1 MPEGFEGFRIAQISD
16 LHNASFGNGNEK
28 LLAALKEAKPDI
40 IVLTGDLIDC
50 RKLKMDVAVRFA
62 EQAAKIAPCYYVP
75 GNHEARID
83 NYDVLR
89 DGLAQAGVVVL
100 ENQRLT
106 LQRNGDTMTLIGLTD
121 PSFRPYNIPDD
132 EPTFVTHSLEALN
145 VEEGY
150 TIVLSHRPELFHV
163 YAQQGVDLVF
173 TGHAHGG
180 QFRLPLMG
188 GLFAPNQGLFP
199 KYDAGLYVAGDTWML
214 VSRGIGNSSIPFRFN
229 NPPEITLTLLECSPC
244 P

>member
-1 MPEGFEGFRIAQISD
+1 
-16 LHNASFGNGNEK
+16 
-28 LLAALKEAKPDI
+28 
-40 IVLTGDLIDC
+40 
-50 RKLKMDVAVRFA
+50 
-62 EQAAKIAPCYYVP
+62 
-75 GNHEARID
+75 
-83 NYDVLR
+83 
-89 DGLAQAGVVVL
+89 
-100 ENQRLT
+100 
-106 LQRNGDTMTLIGLTD
+106 
-121 PSFRPYNIPDD
+121 
-132 EPTFVTHSLEALN
+132 
-145 VEEGY
+145 
-150 TIVLSHRPELFHV
+150 LFHV

-173 TGHAHGG
+173 SGHAHGG